1 MKITIEYS
9 AQIRRALGV
18 SEETIDL
25 ENSQNL
31 HDLVLYLAEKHGQ
44 LFKDLILDM
53 EGNLSRMIL
62 ASVNGVQVQG
72 RTSSADL
79 KDGDLVNL
87 MSPISGG

>member
-1 MKITIEYS
+1 M
-9 AQIRRALGV
+9 
-18 SEETIDL
+18 

-72 RTSSADL
+72 RTSADL

>member
-31 HDLVLYLAEKHGQ
+31 HDLILYLAEIHGQ

>member
-1 MKITIEYS
+1 M
-9 AQIRRALGV
+9 

-25 ENSQNL
+25 EDSQYL
-31 HDLVLYLAEKHGQ
+31 HDLISHLAEKHGQ

-62 ASVNGVQVQG
+62 ASVNGEQIRG
-72 RTSSADL
+72 RTSANL
-79 KDGDLVNL
+79 KDGDRVNL

>member
-9 AQIRRALGV
+9 AQIRHIIGV

-25 ENSQNL
+25 EDSQYL
-31 HDLVLYLAEKHGQ
+31 HDLILHLAEKHGQ

-62 ASVNGVQVQG
+62 ASVNGEQIRG
-72 RTSSADL
+72 IPSANL
-79 KDGDLVNL
+79 KDGDRVNL

>member
-9 AQIRRALGV
+9 AQIRRTLGV

-25 ENSQNL
+25 MDSQSL
-31 HDLVLYLAEKHGQ
+31 HDLILHLAEKHGQ
-44 LFKDLILDM
+44 LFKDLILDV

-62 ASVNGVQVQG
+62 ASVNSAQVQES
-72 RTSSADL
+72 TSVDL
-79 KDGDLVNL
+79 KDGDCVNL

>member
-1 MKITIEYS
+1 MKVTIEYS
-9 AQIRRALGV
+9 AQIRHIVGV

-25 ENSQNL
+25 EDSQYL
-31 HDLVLYLAEKHGQ
+31 HDLILHLAEKHGQ

-62 ASVNGVQVQG
+62 ASVNSVQVQEN
-72 RTSSADL
+72 TSVDL
-79 KDGDLVNL
+79 KDGDCVNL

>member
-9 AQIRRALGV
+9 AQIRRTLGV

-25 ENSQNL
+25 VDSQSL
-31 HDLVLYLAEKHGQ
+31 HDLISHLAEKHGQ
-44 LFKDLILDM
+44 LFKDLILDV

-62 ASVNGVQVQG
+62 ASVNSVQVQES
-72 RTSSADL
+72 TSVDL
-79 KDGDLVNL
+79 RDGDRVNL